1 MTKAPRFRTLLA
13 GVKAALVFSL
23 VLVMAPATALAAAPE
38 PAPAGNS
45 RLQGLL
51 DEMVANG
58 ASGALAR
65 VDDGRHTWRL
75 ASGSARLEPRQP
87 LTPAARYRVGSV
99 TKTFVSTVTLQLV
112 GEGRLRLDDTVERW
126 LPGLVPNGEAITL
139 RMLLNHTSG
148 LFDYTEDPAFIERL
162 INDPTNPAS
171 PRQLIAIA
179 RMHPPNF
186 PPGEGWSYSNTGYI
200 VVGLILEAAT
210 SQPVERLVRQRI
222 IGPLGLTGITFPTR
236 SPSISGYHAHGYRQ
250 PTAPGAPYLDVT
262 PFSPTLAWTAGAI
275 ISTADDLRRF
285 YGALLR
291 GRLLR
296 PALLEQMLTTVP
308 VQPEFGYGLGIYTQ
322 QTACGTVWGHD
333 GGIPGYLN
341 VAFNDRSGR
350 RSAEVMLHT
359 EPNTDALWSALQLT
373 LDAAVCQMFGLAPPS
388 EAPAAR
394 SGSTLL
400 DRTVARQE

>member
-1 MTKAPRFRTLLA
+1 L
-13 GVKAALVFSL
+13 
-23 VLVMAPATALAAAPE
+23 
-38 PAPAGNS
+38 
-45 RLQGLL
+45 
-51 DEMVANG
+51 
-58 ASGALAR
+58 
-65 VDDGRHTWRL
+65 
-75 ASGSARLEPRQP
+75 ARLEPRQQ
-87 LTPAARYRVGSV
+87 LTSAARYRVGSV
-99 TKTFVSTVTLQLV
+99 TKTFISTVALQLV

-139 RMLLNHTSG
+139 RMLFNHTSG
-148 LFDYTEDPAFIERL
+148 LFDYTEDPAFFERL

-179 RMHPPNF
+179 RMHPPSF

-200 VVGLILEAAT
+200 VVGLIIEAVT

-222 IGPLGLTGITFPTR
+222 IGPLGLIGTTFPTR
-236 SPSISGYHAHGYRQ
+236 SPFISGYHAHGYRQ

-308 VQPEFGYGLGIYTQ
+308 VLPEFGYGLGIETL
-322 QTACGTVWGHD
+322 QTACGTVWGHE

-341 VAFNDRSGR
+341 FAFNDRSGR
-350 RSAEVMLHT
+350 RSAEVMLPT
-359 EPNTDALWSALQLT
+359 EPNNDNVALWSSLQLT
-373 LDAAVCQMFGLAPPS
+373 IDTAVCQMFGLVPPPS
-388 EAPAAR
+388 AASAAR
-394 SGSTLL
+394 SGITLL
-400 DRTVARQE
+400 DRTVARQEWSE

>member
-1 MTKAPRFRTLLA
+1 MTKVPRFSALSAVLRA
-13 GVKAALVFSL
+13 VLVFSL
-23 VLVMAPATALAAAPE
+23 VLVTAPAAALATA
-38 PAPAGNS
+38 PAPTGNS
-45 RLQGLL
+45 RLQSLL
-51 DEMVANG
+51 DQMVANG

-75 ASGSARLEPRQP
+75 ASGSAQLQPRRP
-87 LTPAARYRVGSV
+87 LTPGARYRVGSV

-112 GEGRLRLDDTVERW
+112 GEGRLKLDDTVERW
-126 LPGLVPNGEAITL
+126 LPGLIPNGEAITL

-148 LFDYTEDPAFIERL
+148 LFDYTEDPAFLERL
-162 INDPTNPAS
+162 INDPTAPAS
-171 PRQLIAIA
+171 PRELIAIA

-186 PPGEGWSYSNTGYI
+186 PPGEGWSYTNTGY
-200 VVGLILEAAT
+200 VAVGLILEAAT
-210 SQPVERLVRQRI
+210 RQPVERLVRQRI
-222 IGPLGLTGITFPTR
+222 IGPLGLTGTTFPTR
-236 SPSISGYHAHGYRQ
+236 SPVIKGYHAHGYR
-250 PTAPGAPYLDVT
+250 PPAVPGAPYQDVT

-275 ISTADDLRRF
+275 VSTADDLRRF

-308 VQPEFGYGLGIYTQ
+308 VAPEFGYGLGIYTQ

-350 RSAEVMLHT
+350 RSAEVMLPT
-359 EPNTDALWSALQLT
+359 EPNSEALWSSFQLT
-373 LDAAVCQMFGLAPPS
+373 VEAAVCQMFGLVPPTGAS
-388 EAPAAR
+388 AAR

-400 DRTVARQE
+400 DRP

>member
-1 MTKAPRFRTLLA
+1 MRKAPRFWTLLA
-13 GVKAALVFSL
+13 GARAALVFSL
-23 VLVMAPATALAAAPE
+23 VLVMAPATALAAAP
-38 PAPAGNS
+38 APAGDA

-51 DEMVANG
+51 HELVANG

-126 LPGLVPNGEAITL
+126 LPRLVPHGEAITL

-162 INDPTNPAS
+162 TNDPTNPAS

-210 SQPVERLVRQRI
+210 GQPVERLVRQRI
-222 IGPLGLTGITFPTR
+222 IGALGLHGTTFPTR
-236 SPSISGYHAHGYRQ
+236 SPFISGYHAHGYRQ
-250 PTAPGAPYLDVT
+250 PTAPGASYLDVT

-285 YGALLR
+285 YGALLH

-296 PALLEQMLTTVP
+296 PAELEQMLTTVP
-308 VQPEFGYGLGIYTQ
+308 VQPGFGYGLGIYTQ
-322 QTACGTVWGHD
+322 QTPCGTVWGHD

-350 RSAEVMLHT
+350 RSAEVMLPT
-359 EPNTDALWSALQLT
+359 EPSTDALWSSLQLT

-388 EAPAAR
+388 EASATR

-400 DRTVARQE
+400 DRTGARRE

>member
-1 MTKAPRFRTLLA
+1 M
-13 GVKAALVFSL
+13 
-23 VLVMAPATALAAAPE
+23 
-38 PAPAGNS
+38 
-45 RLQGLL
+45 
-51 DEMVANG
+51 
-58 ASGALAR
+58 
-65 VDDGRHTWRL
+65 
-75 ASGSARLEPRQP
+75 
-87 LTPAARYRVGSV
+87 
-99 TKTFVSTVTLQLV
+99 
-112 GEGRLRLDDTVERW
+112 
-126 LPGLVPNGEAITL
+126 
-139 RMLLNHTSG
+139 
-148 LFDYTEDPAFIERL
+148 
-162 INDPTNPAS
+162 
-171 PRQLIAIA
+171 
-179 RMHPPNF
+179 
-186 PPGEGWSYSNTGYI
+186 
-200 VVGLILEAAT
+200 
-210 SQPVERLVRQRI
+210 RQRI
-222 IGPLGLTGITFPTR
+222 IGPLALTGITFPTR
-236 SPSISGYHAHGYRQ
+236 SPFIGYHAHGYRQ
-250 PTAPGAPYLDVT
+250 PTAPGVPYLDVT

-350 RSAEVMLHT
+350 RSAEVMLPT

-400 DRTVARQE
+400 DRSVARQE